1 MEFVLIPA
9 GKFLM
14 GSSSCDRE
22 SRDFEKPQHE
32 VTISKPF
39 YVGRYEVTQA
49 QWEAVM
55 GSNPYTLLRQ
65 QPRGRSDRSR
75 SGFETGGARRK
86 LARHGDKLAYG
97 LPARL

>member
-55 GSNPYTLLRQ
+55 GSNPYTLDRSNPYYNLPGMAERIT
-65 QPRGRSDRSR
+65 RSDHPATVSWND
-75 SGFETGGARRK
+75 ARRSSP
-86 LARHGDKLAYG
+86 G
-97 LPARL
+97 